1 MKKKIGVLFTQ
12 AQSGFF
18 APTMIHSLLMRY
30 FNRECMEVHLAC
42 TIGTGGEKPPSLKA
56 LENIPDLH
64 IRPTNFGPTIF
75 RRSKMEIARNTI
87 FGGPPAIISLLGL
100 VKYIKQHNIDII
112 HTGERPRDAVY
123 GVLLARL
130 TGVKSIIHVHAKCDD
145 WIGSRVFWAMKQAD
159 GIIGVS
165 QFVAQSVI
173 AQGYPSA
180 KVHYVHN
187 SIDVS
192 DWNYSTDGSAVRREF
207 GVAPDV
213 PLLTLISRVV
223 PSKGHEQLLKA
234 VAMVKAKVPC
244 FKVLIV
250 GDDDPGVLQEGYSYI
265 AELRKLTHELGLSE
279 HVIFSGYRAD
289 VQQILAASDL
299 YTLPASDEGFGL
311 SFLEAMAM
319 KKAII
324 ALDSGGAP
332 EVVEHG
338 KSGLLSLPGDIPRL
352 AENILTLINNPAL
365 RSQMGEYGRMRVE
378 QHFNAPRMAKDVEH
392 IYRLILERP
401 MAAQQQRLS
410 GVHVPDLDSS
420 HAISAPQPESS
431 IQKVTN

>member
-1 MKKKIGVLFTQ
+1 
-12 AQSGFF
+12 
-18 APTMIHSLLMRY
+18 
-30 FNRECMEVHLAC
+30 
-42 TIGTGGEKPPSLKA
+42 
-56 LENIPDLH
+56 
-64 IRPTNFGPTIF
+64 
-75 RRSKMEIARNTI
+75 MEIARNTI

>member
-1 MKKKIGVLFTQ
+1 MKKKITVLFTQ

-30 FNRECMEVHLAC
+30 FDRECMEVHLAC
-42 TIGTGGEKPPSLKA
+42 TTGMGGEKPPSLKA
-56 LENIPDLH
+56 LENILDLH

-75 RRSKMEIARNTI
+75 RSSKMEIARNSVI
-87 FGGPPAIISLLGL
+87 SGPPAIISLLSL
-100 VKYIKQHNIDII
+100 VKYIKQYNIDII
-112 HTGERPRDAVY
+112 HTGERPRDALY

-159 GIIGVS
+159 AIIGVS

-173 AQGYPSA
+173 AQGYSPD
-180 KVHYVHN
+180 KVHYVLN
-187 SIDVS
+187 SINVS
-192 DWNYSTDGSAVRREF
+192 DWNYGTDGSAVRREF

-213 PLLTLISRVV
+213 PLLTIISRLV
-223 PSKGHEQLLKA
+223 PSKGHDQFLKA
-234 VAMVKAKVPC
+234 AAMVKARVPC
-244 FKVLIV
+244 FRVLIV
-250 GDDDPGVLQEGYSYI
+250 GDDDAGVLQEGYSYI
-265 AELRKLTHELGLSE
+265 AELKKLTYELGLSE

-338 KSGLLSLPGDIPRL
+338 KSGLLSLPGDVPQL
-352 AENILTLINNPAL
+352 AENILTLISNPAL

-378 QHFNAPRMAKDVEH
+378 QHFNAQRMAKDVEC
-392 IYRLILERP
+392 IYRLILGRP
-401 MAAQQQRLS
+401 AVQQKRVS
-410 GVHVPDLDSS
+410 DLTLESNN
-420 HAISAPQPESS
+420 AISAPQPGSP